1 MASETTLAELA
12 CVVVTF
18 ISCNATTSFRRS
30 VITATSDDK
39 HGESNNSITITT
51 TVITFLINSTWP
63 SDTP

>member
-1 MASETTLAELA
+1 M
-12 CVVVTF
+12 VVTF

-39 HGESNNSITITT
+39 HGESNHSITITT